1 MKRLAKLT
9 ILSLL
14 ALAILS
20 GVACAENYLTIKGL
34 RETAPAVW
42 QGTYEAEKIG
52 TVLVDV
58 PITLPE
64 VDTFPI
70 VRVTAPEVWRF
81 SDAVDTTKAEGN
93 AFFAGMGYNSFPGGE
108 TTWHESGSGISAVFP
123 TDEDALEMM
132 LRLFFATSP
141 DVADLS
147 LEPSGLCFYQY
158 GTQDD
163 GEWWGNFYQA
173 FHEIPY
179 LRTLDYLNPPT
190 AQFRQKW
197 PMVLGNLHVFLYQ
210 EDIYWLNGS
219 FYQEMG
225 VEVEDVPLLPWA
237 TIQTAVEQMIKQGYI
252 KGIDEVRLGYTAM
265 IDLEH
270 PREYLLVPC
279 WFVRGDLRYALYD
292 RFYKPEEKEGVVQH
306 TAYEHFSNGAALL
319 FPAQTGEFIDYLG
332 DKRPDEIRYTLPIL
346 RWEDIQ

>member
-1 MKRLAKLT
+1 MKRFITLILVMLELAM
-9 ILSLL
+9 LSEM
-14 ALAILS
+14 AH
-20 GVACAENYLTIKGL
+20 AENYLTIKGL
-34 RETAPAVW
+34 RETTPIVW
-42 QGTYEAEKIG
+42 QGTYKTDEVG
-52 TVLVDV
+52 TVSVDV
-58 PITLPE
+58 PIILPE
-64 VDTFPI
+64 VETFPI
-70 VRVTAPEVWRF
+70 VRVTVPEKWHF
-81 SDAVDTTKAEGN
+81 SDVVDATRAEDD
-93 AFFAGMGYNSFPGGE
+93 AFFAGMGYDSFPAYE
-108 TTWHESGSGISAVFP
+108 TTWCESGSGISTIFL
-123 TDEDALEMM
+123 TDEEALEMM
-132 LRLFFATSP
+132 LRLFHATSP
-141 DVADLS
+141 DVADIS

-158 GTQDD
+158 DAQSD
-163 GEWWGNFYQA
+163 GEWWGNFYQT

-197 PMVLGNLHVFLYQ
+197 PMVLGNLHAFLYR

-237 TIQTAVEQMIKQGYI
+237 TIQAALEQMIEQGYI
-252 KGIDEVRLGYTAM
+252 KEISEVRLGYTAM

-270 PREYLLVPC
+270 PHEYLLIPC
-279 WFVRGDLRYALYD
+279 WFIRGDLRYALYD

-306 TAYEHFSNGAALL
+306 TAYEHFSNGSAFL

-346 RWEDIQ
+346 RWENIQ